1 MSLTCV
7 EIMKMHRCL
16 FRIRL
21 VHVWFVF
28 IPLTHGKAGRYLERK
43 AGGLQIYAPPASPSC
58 LWSSVM
64 ALANAARRAP
74 YASALRILRRGAHA
88 VAAFCMD
95 FARLFADA
103 QRRRAAFLRD
113 NPHISE

>member
-1 MSLTCV
+1 
-7 EIMKMHRCL
+7 
-16 FRIRL
+16 
-21 VHVWFVF
+21 
-28 IPLTHGKAGRYLERK
+28 
-43 AGGLQIYAPPASPSC
+43 
-58 LWSSVM
+58 M

-74 YASALRILRRGAHA
+74 HASVIRLLRRSVVA
-88 VAAFCMD
+88 VGTFFMD